1 MKKVGVVLCGCGVY
15 DGSEIH
21 EVVLT
26 LLAIDRAGAEAVCF
40 APDKEQLHVINHL
53 NGEVTGEKRNVLAE
67 SARIT
72 RGKIQPL
79 SSADPQQLDALIVP
93 GGFGAAKNLSDFA
106 TRGADCEIDKE
117 LKILTREIHK
127 KNKPIGFI
135 CIAPAML
142 PKLLDTSVRLTIGND
157 MGTAQAI
164 EAMGGVHVE
173 CPVDDIVVDVAHKVV
188 TTPAYMLA
196 NSISEAASGI
206 EKLVARVLEL
216 AE

>member
-164 EAMGGVHVE
+164 EVMGGVHVE